1 MLPRTNLD
9 MDVLRTFV
17 TAFELGSFARAA
29 ARVGRSPSAV
39 SSQLRKLEDQVG
51 RELVERS
58 GRGLILTEAGELLLG
73 YARRILELNDQ
84 TLDSLRGSELAGE
97 VRLGLPQDFAETWLP
112 RVLSTFARAH
122 PAVRIEVRT
131 ERNAH
136 LVNHVMA
143 GKLDLALAWS
153 GGARGC
159 SERIAELPLVWIGQP
174 GWEGQGSLGGQPLPL
189 IAFEA
194 PCVFREACTAALD
207 RKGIPWRIAFASASL
222 AGLWAAAEA
231 GLGVTLRTA
240 FGLPR
245 TLAVLEPGASGLPAL
260 GSVPVFLLRAERE
273 PSETVAQLAS
283 ILREALAQELTT
295 APRARSRGGS

>member
-1 MLPRTNLD
+1 MLPRINLD

-39 SSQLRKLEDQVG
+39 SSQLRKLEEQVG
-51 RELVERS
+51 RALVERS
-58 GRGLILTEAGELLLG
+58 GRGLVLTEAGEVLLG
-73 YARRILELNDQ
+73 HARRILELNDQ
-84 TLDSLRGSELAGE
+84 TVASLRGSELEGE

-136 LVNHVMA
+136 LVNHVMT

-153 GGARGC
+153 SGARGC
-159 SERIAELPLVWIGQP
+159 SERVAELPLVWIGP
-174 GWEGQGSLGGQPLPL
+174 PDWQGTGSRGQPLPL

-194 PCVFREACTAALD
+194 PCIFREACTTALD
-207 RKGIPWRIAFASASL
+207 RKGLAWRIAFASPSL

-240 FGLPR
+240 FGLPK

-260 GSVPVFLLRAERE
+260 GSIPVYLLRAERE
-273 PSETVAQLAS
+273 PSETVAQLAG

-295 APRARSRGGS
+295 PRRSRPRGAG

>member
-1 MLPRTNLD
+1 VLPRINLD

-39 SSQLRKLEDQVG
+39 SSQLRKLEEQVG
-51 RELVERS
+51 RALVERA
-58 GRGLILTEAGELLLG
+58 GRGLVLTEAGEVLLG
-73 YARRILELNDQ
+73 HARRILELNDA
-84 TLDSLRGSELAGE
+84 TLAALRGSDLEGE

-112 RVLSTFARAH
+112 RVLSAFARAH

-131 ERNAH
+131 ERNTQ
-136 LVNHVMA
+136 LVNHVLA

-153 GGARGC
+153 AGARGC
-159 SERIAELPLVWIGQP
+159 SERVAELPLAWIGQP
-174 GWEGQGSLGGQPLPL
+174 GWEAQGRQPLPL

-194 PCVFREACTAALD
+194 PCVFREACTTALD
-207 RKGIPWRIAFASASL
+207 RKGIAWRIAFASPSL

-240 FGLPR
+240 FALPG

-260 GSVPVFLLRAERE
+260 GSIPVFLLRAERE
-273 PSETVAQLAS
+273 PSGPVAQLAR
-283 ILREALAQELTT
+283 ILREALAQELT
-295 APRARSRGGS
+295 APRRARTRGGG

>member
-1 MLPRTNLD
+1 MLPRINLD

-39 SSQLRKLEDQVG
+39 SSQLRKLEEQVG
-51 RELVERS
+51 RALVERS
-58 GRGLILTEAGELLLG
+58 GRGLVLTGAGEALLG
-73 YARRILELNDQ
+73 HARRILELNDQ
-84 TLDSLRGSELAGE
+84 TVASLRGSELEGE

-112 RVLSTFARAH
+112 RVLSAFARAH

-136 LVNHVMA
+136 LVNHVMT

-153 GGARGC
+153 SGARGC
-159 SERIAELPLVWIGQP
+159 SERVAELPLVWIGPP
-174 GWEGQGSLGGQPLPL
+174 GWQGTGSRGQPLPL

-194 PCVFREACTAALD
+194 PCIFREACTTALD
-207 RKGIPWRIAFASASL
+207 RKGLAWRIAFASPSL

-240 FGLPR
+240 FGLPK
-245 TLAVLEPGASGLPAL
+245 TLAVLEPGPAGLPAL
-260 GSVPVFLLRAERE
+260 GSIPVHLLRAERE
-273 PSETVAQLAS
+273 PSETVAQLAG

-295 APRARSRGGS
+295 PRRSRPRGAR